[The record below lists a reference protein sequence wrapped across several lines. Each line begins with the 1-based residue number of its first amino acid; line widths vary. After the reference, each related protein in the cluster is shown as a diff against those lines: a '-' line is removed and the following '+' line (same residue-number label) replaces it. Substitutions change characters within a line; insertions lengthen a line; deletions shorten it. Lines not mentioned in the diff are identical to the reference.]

1 MVDKLREYFMEHVTL
16 AQEFKN
22 ILADFLGDDATDYTI
37 ETIPI
42 EPVLKQYTDGSYL
55 GQLTFQFGSREYYDD
70 SEDQNIDNLDFYERF
85 QQEIEYNNRNG
96 ILPDIEGIQ
105 SIECLS
111 NGTIQ
116 DIENKTAKY
125 VIQMRITYVRDR
137 NDEYNGISL

>member
-1 MVDKLREYFMEHVTL
+1 MVDKLRNYFIEHTTL
-16 AQEFKN
+16 EEGFKN

-42 EPVLKQYTDGSYL
+42 EPVLRQYADGSYL
-55 GQLTFQFGSREYYDD
+55 GQLTFQFGSREYYDN
-70 SEDQNIDNLDFYERF
+70 SENQNIDNLGFYERF
-85 QQEIEYNNRNG
+85 QQEIEYNNEHG

-116 DIENKTAKY
+116 DVENKTAKY
-125 VIQMRITYVRDR
+125 IIQMRITYIKDR
-137 NDEYNGISL
+137 

>member
-1 MVDKLREYFMEHVTL
+1 MVDKLRQYFIEHTTL
-16 AQEFKN
+16 EEGFKN

-42 EPVLKQYTDGSYL
+42 EPVLRQYADGSYL
-55 GQLTFQFGSREYYDD
+55 GQLTFQFGSREYYDN
-70 SEDQNIDNLDFYERF
+70 SENQNIDNLGFYERF
-85 QQEIEYNNRNG
+85 QQEIEYNNEHG

-116 DIENKTAKY
+116 DVENKTEKY
-125 VIQMRITYVRDR
+125 IIQMRITYIKDR
-137 NDEYNGISL
+137 

>member
-1 MVDKLREYFMEHVTL
+1 MVGKLKEYFLNNVTL
-16 AQEFKN
+16 AEEFKN
-22 ILADFLGDDATDYTI
+22 ILADYLGEEATDYTI

-42 EPVLKQYTDGSYL
+42 DPILKEYTDGSYL

-70 SEDQNIDNLDFYERF
+70 SDKQNIENLDFYEKF
-85 QQEIEYNNRNG
+85 QKEIEYNNEHH

-116 DIENKTAKY
+116 DVENKTAKY
-125 VIQMRITYVRDR
+125 IIQMRITYYRER
-137 NDEYNGISL
+137 

>member
-1 MVDKLREYFMEHVTL
+1 MVDKLRKYFIEHTTL
-16 AQEFKN
+16 EEGFKS

-42 EPVLKQYTDGSYL
+42 EPILRQYADGSYL
-55 GQLTFQFGSREYYDD
+55 GQLTFQFGSREFYDD
-70 SEDQNIDNLDFYERF
+70 SNNQNIDNLGFYERF
-85 QQEIEYNNRNG
+85 QQEIESNNNNG
-96 ILPDIEGIQ
+96 ILPEIEGIQ

-125 VIQMRITYVRDR
+125 IIQMRITYFRDK
-137 NDEYNGISL
+137 

>member
-1 MVDKLREYFMEHVTL
+1 MVDKLRQYFIEHTTL
-16 AQEFKN
+16 EEGFKN

-42 EPVLKQYTDGSYL
+42 EPVLRQYADGSYL
-55 GQLTFQFGSREYYDD
+55 GQLTFQFGSREFYDD
-70 SEDQNIDNLDFYERF
+70 SDNQNIDNLGFYERF
-85 QQEIEYNNRNG
+85 QQEIEYNNEHN
-96 ILPDIEGIQ
+96 ILPEIEGIQ

-125 VIQMRITYVRDR
+125 IIQMRITYFRDR
-137 NDEYNGISL
+137 

>member
-1 MVDKLREYFMEHVTL
+1 MVGKLKEYFLNNVTL
-16 AQEFKN
+16 AEEFKN
-22 ILADFLGDDATDYTI
+22 ILADYLGEEATDYTI

-42 EPVLKQYTDGSYL
+42 DPVLKQYTDGSYL

-70 SEDQNIDNLDFYERF
+70 SDKQNIENLDFYEKF
-85 QQEIEYNNRNG
+85 QKEIEYNNEHH

-116 DIENKTAKY
+116 DVENKTAKY
-125 VIQMRITYVRDR
+125 IIQMRITYLKEV
-137 NDEYNGISL
+137 

>member
-1 MVDKLREYFMEHVTL
+1 MVDKLRKYFIEHTTL
-16 AQEFKN
+16 EEGFKS

-42 EPVLKQYTDGSYL
+42 EPVLKSYTDGSYL
-55 GQLTFQFGSREYYDD
+55 GQLTFQFGSREFYDD
-70 SEDQNIDNLDFYERF
+70 SDTQNIENLDFYERF
-85 QQEIEYNNRNG
+85 QKEIEYNNNNG

-125 VIQMRITYVRDR
+125 VIQMRITYFKDK
-137 NDEYNGISL
+137 

>member
-1 MVDKLREYFMEHVTL
+1 MVDKLRQYFIEHTTL
-16 AQEFKN
+16 EEGFKS

-37 ETIPI
+37 ETISI

-70 SEDQNIDNLDFYERF
+70 SDNQNIDNLGFYERF
-85 QQEIEYNNRNG
+85 QQEIEENNKNG
-96 ILPDIEGIQ
+96 ILPNIEGIQ

-116 DIENKTAKY
+116 DVENKTAKY
-125 VIQMRITYVRDR
+125 IIQMRITYFKDR
-137 NDEYNGISL
+137 

>member
-1 MVDKLREYFMEHVTL
+1 MVDKLRQYFIEHTTL
-16 AQEFKN
+16 EEGFKN

-42 EPVLKQYTDGSYL
+42 EPVLKPYTDGGYL
-55 GQLTFQFGSREYYDD
+55 GQLTFQFGSREFYDD
-70 SEDQNIDNLDFYERF
+70 SDNQNIDNLGFYERF
-85 QQEIEYNNRNG
+85 QKEIEYNNEHG
-96 ILPDIEGIQ
+96 ILPEIEGIQ

-125 VIQMRITYVRDR
+125 IIQMRITYFKDR
-137 NDEYNGISL
+137 

>member
-1 MVDKLREYFMEHVTL
+1 MVDKLRDYFIEHTTL
-16 AQEFKN
+16 EEGFKN

-42 EPVLKQYTDGSYL
+42 EPVLRQYADGSYL
-55 GQLTFQFGSREYYDD
+55 GQLTFQFGSREFYDD
-70 SEDQNIDNLDFYERF
+70 SNNQNISNLDFYENF
-85 QQEIEYNNRNG
+85 QKQIEYNNEHN

-125 VIQMRITYVRDR
+125 VIQMRITYFRDR
-137 NDEYNGISL
+137 

>member
-1 MVDKLREYFMEHVTL
+1 MVGKLKEYFLNNVTL
-16 AQEFKN
+16 AEEFKN
-22 ILADFLGDDATDYTI
+22 ILADYLSEEATDYTI

-42 EPVLKQYTDGSYL
+42 EPILKEYTDGSYL

-70 SEDQNIDNLDFYERF
+70 SDKQNIENLDFYEKF
-85 QQEIEYNNRNG
+85 QKEIEYNNEHH

-116 DIENKTAKY
+116 DVENKTAKY
-125 VIQMRITYVRDR
+125 IIQMRITYYRER
-137 NDEYNGISL
+137 

>member
-1 MVDKLREYFMEHVTL
+1 MVDKLRQYFIEHTTL
-16 AQEFKN
+16 EEGFKN

-42 EPVLKQYTDGSYL
+42 EPILRQYADGSYL
-55 GQLTFQFGSREYYDD
+55 GQLTFQFGSREFYDD
-70 SEDQNIDNLDFYERF
+70 SDNQNIENLGFYEKF
-85 QQEIEYNNRNG
+85 QQEIEYNNEHG
-96 ILPDIEGIQ
+96 ILPNIEGIQ

-125 VIQMRITYVRDR
+125 IIQMRITYFRDR
-137 NDEYNGISL
+137 

>member
-1 MVDKLREYFMEHVTL
+1 MVDKLRQYFIEHTTL
-16 AQEFKN
+16 EEGFKS

-42 EPVLKQYTDGSYL
+42 EPILRQYADGSYL
-55 GQLTFQFGSREYYDD
+55 GQLTFQFGSREFYDD
-70 SEDQNIDNLDFYERF
+70 SNNQNIDNLGFYERF
-85 QQEIEYNNRNG
+85 QQEIESNNNNG
-96 ILPDIEGIQ
+96 ILPEIDGIQ

-125 VIQMRITYVRDR
+125 IIQMRITYFRDK
-137 NDEYNGISL
+137 

>member
-1 MVDKLREYFMEHVTL
+1 MVDKLRQYFLENVTL
-16 AQEFKN
+16 AEEFKN

-42 EPVLKQYTDGSYL
+42 EPVLKSYTDGGYL

-70 SEDQNIDNLDFYERF
+70 SEMQNIENLDFYERF
-85 QQEIEYNNRNG
+85 QKEIEYNNEHN

-105 SIECLS
+105 SIECLD

-116 DIENKTAKY
+116 SVENKTAKY
-125 VIQMRITYVRDR
+125 VIQMRITYYRDK
-137 NDEYNGISL
+137 NENMISL